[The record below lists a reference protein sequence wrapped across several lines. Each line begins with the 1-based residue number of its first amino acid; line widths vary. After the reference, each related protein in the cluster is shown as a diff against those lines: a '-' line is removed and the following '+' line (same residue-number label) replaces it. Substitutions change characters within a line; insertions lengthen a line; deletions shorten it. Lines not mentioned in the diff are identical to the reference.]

1 MGAGVTWPREGMT
14 ELLSEDGTDVEGVTR
29 QLGWSGCR
37 LPPQKWVVKGQA
49 NALPGYSAS
58 LRKYQEIFLKRNEK
72 LLQVMP
78 CRTNVEKTKLFHY
91 FLLDAVDR
99 CPAEINQAYD
109 LYAGDIHTSKMKN
122 KFS

>member
-1 MGAGVTWPREGMT
+1 MT
-14 ELLSEDGTDVEGVTR
+14 ELLSEDGTDVEGVTTDQDSSAGR
-29 QLGWSGCR
+29 AADSLLKNG
-37 LPPQKWVVKGQA
+37 LYKVK
-49 NALPGYSAS
+49 PTHYSAS
-58 LRKYQEIFLKRNEK
+58 LGKYQEIFLKRNEE

-78 CRTNVEKTKLFHY
+78 CRTNVEKTKLLHY

-122 KFS
+122 KFSYITYLG